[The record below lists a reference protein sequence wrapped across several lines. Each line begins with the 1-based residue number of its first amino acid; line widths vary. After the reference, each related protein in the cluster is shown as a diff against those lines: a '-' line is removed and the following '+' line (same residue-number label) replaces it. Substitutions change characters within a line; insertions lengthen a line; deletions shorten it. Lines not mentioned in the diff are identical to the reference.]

1 MDTRTDISVFN
12 KLFVEDHQYT
22 GTHVEATSF
31 DGTQSTYLLAEVK
44 CGVGNFHEFV
54 LKEMAIDMPLEEG
67 GLIGYNVD
75 TPTMKALLDLAEQHA
90 LRSDTSLNIQ
100 LTRSESRKQAEECVR
115 LGALEATEQPL
126 LKDPSLYPDHHH
138 KHQHLQLH
146 PLSPSQHNHHTYLQP
161 HYPCICMLFLITA
174 TLTASRVL
182 LQTGFS

>member
-1 MDTRTDISVFN
+1 MLRPHRLMGLRVLI
-12 KLFVEDHQYT
+12 Y
-22 GTHVEATSF
+22 
-31 DGTQSTYLLAEVK
+31 LAEVN

-54 LKEMAIDMPLEEG
+54 LKEIAIDVPLRRK
-67 GLIGYNVD
+67 LQCRH
-75 TPTMKALLDLAEQHA
+75 PTMKALLDLAEQHA

-115 LGALEATEQPL
+115 LEAQDATEQPL

-138 KHQHLQLH
+138 KNHHLQLH
-146 PLSPSQHNHHTYLQP
+146 PLSPSQLNHHTYPQP
-161 HYPCICMLFLITA
+161 HYHCICMLFLITA